1 MEEVLDDSGVQ
12 GESSSLELNYQ
23 GRVGRLQNGNPEP
36 QSGWIS
42 IPTTVSPIKI
52 GAEESNVSSKRQCDG
67 AQRHNVLFRVMK
79 YVSLLWSQN
88 VSTQISKC

>member
-12 GESSSLELNYQ
+12 GESNFLELEHQ
-23 GRVGRLQNGNPEP
+23 GRVGCLQNGNTEP

-52 GAEESNVSSKRQCDG
+52 GAEESNVSSKRLSDG
-67 AQRHNVLFRVMK
+67 AQRQYVLFRVMK